1 MLYEP
6 LSIHLVTMI
15 FNRSKTQ
22 KIAMACIMLVV
33 NLSIVGL
40 ENTNSSLS
48 LIGQNSAEVDA
59 ALSIF
64 NAILAMSSIIVILN
78 ELRLMR
84 NKRGRCDS
92 LEAPES
98 EVLTSITSPSAMAT
112 SATLSRYSDKWRMY
126 RKDSQMSCQ

>member
-1 MLYEP
+1 
-6 LSIHLVTMI
+6 
-15 FNRSKTQ
+15 
-22 KIAMACIMLVV
+22 MACIMLVV

-64 NAILAMSSIIVILN
+64 NAILAMSSIIVIVN

-84 NKRGRCDS
+84 SKRGRSDS

-98 EVLTSITSPSAMAT
+98 KTLTDITTSST
-112 SATLSRYSDKWRMY
+112 SATLSRYSSKWRMY
-126 RKDSQMSCQ
+126 SRDPQVSCQ

>member
-48 LIGQNSAEVDA
+48 LIGENSAEVDA

-64 NAILAMSSIIVILN
+64 NAILAMSSIIVIVN

-84 NKRGRCDS
+84 SKRGRSDS

-98 EVLTSITSPSAMAT
+98 ETLTDITTSST